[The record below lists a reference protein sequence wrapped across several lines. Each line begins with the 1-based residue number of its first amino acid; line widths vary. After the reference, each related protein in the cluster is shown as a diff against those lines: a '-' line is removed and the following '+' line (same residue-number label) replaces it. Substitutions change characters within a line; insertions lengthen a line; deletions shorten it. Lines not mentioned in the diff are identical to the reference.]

1 MTQNEIDRQLHEF
14 QQPKY
19 ISVGKLISYLKRHFD
34 AWAIAE
40 LTRHGYTDFKL
51 AYMPLVMN
59 IHPEGIT
66 NNELAKKAMVTKQAM
81 SKVVNELAEAG
92 YITTETDG
100 SDRRSSI
107 IYLTSRGKKLV
118 LKTRTRLQELEK
130 EYEQVLGK
138 NELVQTKEMLQKLI
152 DYHQSKP
159 AFDF

>member
-1 MTQNEIDRQLHEF
+1 
-14 QQPKY
+14 
-19 ISVGKLISYLKRHFD
+19 
-34 AWAIAE
+34 
-40 LTRHGYTDFKL
+40 
-51 AYMPLVMN
+51 
-59 IHPEGIT
+59 
-66 NNELAKKAMVTKQAM
+66 MVTKQAM